1 MLYVMLT
8 ILLIVIDQ
16 VVKFLVRANIPLG
29 DSVPFLP
36 HVLELTYVQNTGA
49 AFSLLAEHTWILTLI
64 SVLVVIV
71 MVIALWKKVLTHP
84 LGVVP
89 AVLVLSGGL
98 GNLIDRIAFGYV
110 TDMFRTLFM
119 NFAVFNVADI
129 CITVGAVWLAVYVLF
144 GYEKLEKKSKK
155 EAPSHDGT
163 DLSSDVPEAGRA
175 DVLLAGMIDGSPAR
189 PPNGGWRRA
198 GGPGGPSSEK
208 KRPAGA
214 RSGAVRHPAPTG
226 GGGCHPP
233 GHPLGRGL

>member
-29 DSVPFLP
+29 NSVPFLP

-64 SVLVVIV
+64 SVLV
-71 MVIALWKKVLTHP
+71 VIALWKKVLTHP

-119 NFAVFNVADI
+119 NFAVFNVADCFV
-129 CITVGAVWLAVYVLF
+129 CIGGALWVLA
-144 GYEKLEKKSKK
+144 
-155 EAPSHDGT
+155 
-163 DLSSDVPEAGRA
+163 
-175 DVLLAGMIDGSPAR
+175 VLLAERKNKKGQA
-189 PPNGGWRRA
+189 NGGA
-198 GGPGGPSSEK
+198 
-208 KRPAGA
+208 
-214 RSGAVRHPAPTG
+214 
-226 GGGCHPP
+226 
-233 GHPLGRGL
+233 

>member
-29 DSVPFLP
+29 NSVPFLP

-49 AFSLLAEHTWILTLI
+49 AFSLLAEHTWSLTLI
-64 SVLVVIV
+64 AVLVVIV

-155 EAPSHDGT
+155 EAPTHDGT
-163 DLSSDVPEAGRA
+163 DLSSD
-175 DVLLAGMIDGSPAR
+175 D
-189 PPNGGWRRA
+189 
-198 GGPGGPSSEK
+198 
-208 KRPAGA
+208 
-214 RSGAVRHPAPTG
+214 T
-226 GGGCHPP
+226 
-233 GHPLGRGL
+233 

>member
-1 MLYVMLT
+1 ML
-8 ILLIVIDQ
+8 
-16 VVKFLVRANIPLG
+16 FR
-29 DSVPFLP
+29 S
-36 HVLELTYVQNTGA
+36 
-49 AFSLLAEHTWILTLI
+49 
-64 SVLVVIV
+64 LVVIV

-155 EAPSHDGT
+155 EAPTHDGT
-163 DLSSDVPEAGRA
+163 DLSSD
-175 DVLLAGMIDGSPAR
+175 D
-189 PPNGGWRRA
+189 
-198 GGPGGPSSEK
+198 
-208 KRPAGA
+208 
-214 RSGAVRHPAPTG
+214 T
-226 GGGCHPP
+226 
-233 GHPLGRGL
+233 